1 MNEKQNNNEQ
11 DKKSNNPTVSV
22 GIEAREKFMESLK
35 EINSKDYGNKISP
48 REYLEF
54 LMTLQTPERVKEL
67 KLSSIKG
74 KAKNDLYKKRFFEKY
89 KNKTED
95 DFYDFIWSD
104 KATKFKKEN
113 KDIFDV
119 F

>member
-104 KATKFKKEN
+104 GG
-113 KDIFDV
+113 
-119 F
+119 